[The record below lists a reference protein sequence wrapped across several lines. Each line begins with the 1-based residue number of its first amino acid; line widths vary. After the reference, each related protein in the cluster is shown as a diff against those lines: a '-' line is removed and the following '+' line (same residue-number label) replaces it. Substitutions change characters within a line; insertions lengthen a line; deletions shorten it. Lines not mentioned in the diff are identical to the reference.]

1 METKINQ
8 ETMDTARKTIEAFKR
23 KKESRAKSHQSTE
36 RSISDK
42 VNEALEITLSCS
54 KLRGR

>member
-1 METKINQ
+1 
-8 ETMDTARKTIEAFKR
+8 MDTARKTIEAFER